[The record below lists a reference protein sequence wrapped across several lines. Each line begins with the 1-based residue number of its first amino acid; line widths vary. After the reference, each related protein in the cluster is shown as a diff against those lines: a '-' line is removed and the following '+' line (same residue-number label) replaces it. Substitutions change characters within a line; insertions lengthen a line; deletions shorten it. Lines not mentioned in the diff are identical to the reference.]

1 MNQSTSQLSNDRLSI
16 MDHAI
21 IDDALTL
28 LRDKQCPIDRF
39 RRLMDR
45 ISRIMAMR
53 LSANLSSRPVPV
65 DTPLETTTQNRLT
78 DDPVTVVPIL
88 RAGLGMVNGFL
99 DVIPTARIGH
109 IGVYRDSKTH
119 QPVEY
124 LNRLP
129 SNIGHGPVII
139 LDPMVA
145 TGGSG
150 AYVTRQVLAA
160 GAKPDQVTFC
170 AIVSVQTGIDK
181 ILQTHEKI
189 KIITAAMD
197 AGLDDQ
203 DYIRPGLGDAG
214 DRLFGTDH

>member
-1 MNQSTSQLSNDRLSI
+1 MNPPISHSSEDRLTV

-21 IDDALTL
+21 IDDALAI

-39 RRLMDR
+39 RRSMDR

-53 LSANLSSRPVPV
+53 VSAKLSSKSVPV
-65 DTPLETTTQNRLT
+65 DTPLETTTQKRLS

-99 DVIPTARIGH
+99 DVMPTARIGH

-129 SNIGHGPVII
+129 SDIGKGPVMI

-150 AYVTRQVLAA
+150 AYATRQILAA

-170 AIVSVQTGIDK
+170 AIVSVQTGINK
-181 ILQTHEKI
+181 ILQTHDGVD
-189 KIITAAMD
+189 IITAAID
-197 AGLDDQ
+197 DGLDDRG
-203 DYIRPGLGDAG
+203 YIRPGLGDAG